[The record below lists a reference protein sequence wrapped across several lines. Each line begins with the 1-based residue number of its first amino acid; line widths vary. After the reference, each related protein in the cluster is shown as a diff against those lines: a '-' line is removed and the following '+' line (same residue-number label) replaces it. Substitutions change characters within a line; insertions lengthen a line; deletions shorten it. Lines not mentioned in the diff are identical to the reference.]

1 MRAFLAPFFLAAVAL
16 AGCGRDAPQQPA
28 QPAATPA
35 AATPPA
41 AEKPKFNVAWSHYTG
56 WEPWGYAAHAGIL
69 KKWGDKYG
77 IEIELTLV
85 NDYIESI
92 NLYTAGKFDA
102 CVMTNMDALTIPAV
116 GGVDSEAVIIGDYSN
131 GNDGIVM
138 KNGSTVADLK
148 GRSIN
153 LVELSVSHYLL
164 ARALD
169 MNGLSERDVTLVNTS
184 DADIASVFTTDA
196 NGAAVTWNPPLMQAR
211 KAPGA
216 SLVFD
221 SSMIPGEILDLMVV
235 KTAAP
240 DTLKKALAGAWY
252 EVMGILATPGPARDA
267 AVAWMAESAGGSV
280 EDFEAQLKT
289 TAMYYTPAE
298 AVAFATSA
306 DIKATMDR
314 VRQFTYAKGLF
325 GQGAASAD
333 VVGIAFADGTVQGDP
348 ANVRLRFTSTW
359 MQAAADGSL

>member
-1 MRAFLAPFFLAAVAL
+1 
-16 AGCGRDAPQQPA
+16 
-28 QPAATPA
+28 
-35 AATPPA
+35 
-41 AEKPKFNVAWSHYTG
+41 
-56 WEPWGYAAHAGIL
+56 
-69 KKWGDKYG
+69 
-77 IEIELTLV
+77 
-85 NDYIESI
+85 
-92 NLYTAGKFDA
+92 
-102 CVMTNMDALTIPAV
+102 
-116 GGVDSEAVIIGDYSN
+116 
-131 GNDGIVM
+131 
-138 KNGSTVADLK
+138 
-148 GRSIN
+148 
-153 LVELSVSHYLL
+153 
-164 ARALD
+164 
-169 MNGLSERDVTLVNTS
+169 
-184 DADIASVFTTDA
+184 
-196 NGAAVTWNPPLMQAR
+196 MQAR

-306 DIKATMDR
+306 DIKATMER

-333 VVGIAFADGTVQGDP
+333 VVGIAFPDGTVQGDP
-348 ANVRLRFTSTW
+348 ANVKLRYTSTW